1 MTYYLRDSDSLFLRV
16 LTQPRRNGVRAGLI
30 SGAPGVGKTALGRHF
45 ADQLGGT
52 LEYYLCHHWTSEE
65 DLFIRI
71 DPARVAALAGGVD
84 GVRMEDAYRAGVL
97 LRAVLSSHD
106 NPVVVLID
114 ELDKAPERVDAL
126 LLEFLQAGRVYG
138 PYGEVWEAN
147 LDQLVVIITNN
158 GVRPISEPLLR
169 RVFRYEMPY
178 LPPAV
183 EADIIRH
190 ETGAAVGVCRLIV
203 QMMAAIRERG
213 QSSPSLQEG
222 IRLAEALPLARS
234 SEEVELLLRGWLC
247 KTDADW
253 AALVELCGDQPASVL
268 FGEVKRGGV

>member
-1 MTYYLRDSDSLFLRV
+1 MTYHLRPSDDLFLRV
-16 LTQPRRNGVRAGLI
+16 LSQPRRNGVRAGLI

-65 DLFIRI
+65 DLFVRV
-71 DPARVAALAGGVD
+71 DPARVAAIAGGVE
-84 GVRMEDAYRAGVL
+84 GVQLGDAYRPGVL

-106 NPVVVLID
+106 KPTVVLID

-126 LLEFLQAGRVYG
+126 LLEFLQTGRVYG
-138 PYGEVWEAN
+138 HFGEVWEAN
-147 LDQLVVIITNN
+147 LDQLFVIITNN

-169 RVFRYEMPY
+169 RVFRYEMPH
-178 LPPAV
+178 LPASV

-190 ETGAAVGVCRLIV
+190 QTGAAVGVCRLIV
-203 QMMAAIRERG
+203 QMMAAIRQRG

-222 IRLAEALPLARS
+222 IRLAESLSLAS
-234 SEEVELLLRGWLC
+234 SSDEVELLLRGWLC

-253 AALVELCGDQPASVL
+253 DALVDLCGDQPASVL
-268 FGEVKRGGV
+268 FGEVKRNGV